1 MVRAPGALRDAQQ
14 HCQQD
19 TPLLRS
25 RHLVNAEERQ
35 PKNVESP
42 EPEGREGPG
51 VRTETPTR
59 EAFPNIRN
67 R

>member
-25 RHLVNAEERQ
+25 AIWLT
-35 PKNVESP
+35 PKRGNP
-42 EPEGREGPG
+42 
-51 VRTETPTR
+51 RTWR
-59 EAFPNIRN
+59 ALSLKDGKAQV
-67 R
+67 